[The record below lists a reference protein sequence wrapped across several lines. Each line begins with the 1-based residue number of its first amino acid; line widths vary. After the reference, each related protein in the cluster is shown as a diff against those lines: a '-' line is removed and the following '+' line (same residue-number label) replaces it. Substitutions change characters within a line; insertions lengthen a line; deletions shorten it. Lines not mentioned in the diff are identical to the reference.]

1 MIICGS
7 AEKFE
12 ELVCV
17 AKEHGCEFLISD
29 ESIEMVREALKKGT
43 IKEIEVVLTHTYFD
57 LRLR

>member
-12 ELVCV
+12 ELVNT

-29 ESIEMVREALKKGT
+29 ESIEMVREGLKKGT
-43 IKEIEVVLTHTYFD
+43 IKEIEVILTHIYFD